1 MITVAWITYR
11 RSANVVYGRIRNPAG
26 TRKAVEAL
34 IGTLG
39 CWRDGPGSMQVAAA
53 STPPQRFR
61 LVASRN
67 VDLRPFVQYL
77 IYAVVS
83 NDKAPMKLR

>member
-34 IGTLG
+34 MGTLG
-39 CWRDGPGSMQVAAA
+39 CWQDGPGSMQVVAA

-61 LVASRN
+61 QPHSMLFDIQSHVT
-67 VDLRPFVQYL
+67 V
-77 IYAVVS
+77 
-83 NDKAPMKLR
+83 